1 MPWIL
6 GGANARAKRGQRR
19 ICRMQRPRWSLRRAR
34 TLVGTKFLLIA
45 GLVGFVLIAWL
56 VELVAGIHDAV
67 NLGPRL
73 AALMAGIP
81 AVFWLGF
88 FYMMDRHEPEP
99 KQLVAGVC
107 VLGALIAAPL
117 ADFVQ
122 SQAVPPVALGV
133 ENLSPF
139 SLDRVLHAVLIAG
152 LAQEMCKYAVVR
164 YTIYMS
170 REFDEPMDGIVYMMA
185 CGTGFAV
192 WVNYHRLSGQN
203 HEVYLSIGAAQ
214 AVVTTLAHASF
225 AGLLGYVLGRAKFS
239 RRSAPVRG
247 ILVMLGLLGAAT
259 LNGQFTIVGN
269 WVLSRG
275 LAQHPWYGVGYAAI
289 SAAAIFAVIWL
300 ASLRLLAASPFKRDR
315 A

>member
-1 MPWIL
+1 
-6 GGANARAKRGQRR
+6 
-19 ICRMQRPRWSLRRAR
+19 MQRPRWSLRRAR
-34 TLVGTKFLLIA
+34 ALIGTKFQLIA

-56 VELVAGIHDAV
+56 VELVVGIRAV
-67 NLGPRL
+67 NLGTML
-73 AALMAGIP
+73 AAVMAAIP
-81 AVFWLGF
+81 AILWLGF
-88 FYMMDRHEPEP
+88 FYLMDRHEPEP

-107 VLGALIAAPL
+107 VLGALIAGPL

-122 SQAVPPVALGV
+122 FQAAPPLALAVPG
-133 ENLSPF
+133 LSAF
-139 SLDRVLHAVLIAG
+139 SLDRVIHAVLVVG
-152 LAQEMCKYAVVR
+152 LSQEMCKYAVVR

-225 AGLLGYVLGRAKFS
+225 AGLLGYVMGRAKFS

-247 ILVMLGLLGAAT
+247 LLILLGLLGAAAF
-259 LNGQFTIVGN
+259 NGQFTLVEN
-269 WVLSRG
+269 WVLQRG
-275 LAQHPWYGVGYAAI
+275 LAQHPWYGVGYAALCA
-289 SAAAIFAVIWL
+289 SAMFGIIWL
-300 ASLRLLAASPFKRDR
+300 VSRRLLAISPFRGP